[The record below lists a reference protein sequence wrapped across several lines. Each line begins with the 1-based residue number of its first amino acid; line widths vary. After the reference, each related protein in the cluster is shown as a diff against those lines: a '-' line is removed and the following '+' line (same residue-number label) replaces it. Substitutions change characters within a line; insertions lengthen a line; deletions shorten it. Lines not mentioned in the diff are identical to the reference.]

1 MQAGWFEQLTAVM
14 DRLAAGDTTAME
26 ELYLE
31 FGDPIRAALRK
42 EFRSLNVT
50 RVDADDIEGL
60 LLDVVTDLAGRAGS
74 WDASW
79 GVTPWR
85 WARRQVRAIVVRHL
99 GQFTDPLPEGGV
111 PEVEAGPA
119 AAGDEDALATLDRLV
134 GRDPLVALL
143 LEALG
148 QVARSGQQEIMF
160 QVRLQ
165 AAQGDPSPSHTVAR
179 ERGIK
184 PDAVRQTTKR
194 VLDRVRA
201 LTEAD
206 PRFAPLADLSLLG
219 RAA

>member
-1 MQAGWFEQLTAVM
+1 M
-14 DRLAAGDTTAME
+14 
-26 ELYLE
+26 
-31 FGDPIRAALRK
+31 
-42 EFRSLNVT
+42 
-50 RVDADDIEGL
+50 
-60 LLDVVTDLAGRAGS
+60 
-74 WDASW
+74 
-79 GVTPWR
+79 
-85 WARRQVRAIVVRHL
+85 VRHL
-99 GQFTDPLPEGGV
+99 GQFSDPLPEGGV
-111 PEVEAGPA
+111 PEVEAAPA

-134 GRDPLVALL
+134 GRDPRVALL

-148 QVARSGQQEIMF
+148 QVARPGQQEIMF

-206 PRFAPLADLSLLG
+206 PRFAPLADLPLLP

>member
-1 MQAGWFEQLTAVM
+1 MQVGWFERLTAVM
-14 DRLAAGDTTAME
+14 ERLAAGDRTAME
-26 ELYLE
+26 QLYLE
-31 FGDPIRAALRK
+31 FGDTIGNALRR
-42 EFRSLNVT
+42 ELRNLNVS
-50 RVDADDIEGL
+50 RVDAGEIDGL
-60 LLDVVTDLAGRAGS
+60 VLEVVIDLAGRAGS
-74 WDASW
+74 WDPSW

-111 PEVEAGPA
+111 PEVEAPRV
-119 AAGDEDALATLDRLV
+119 AAGDEDALATLDRLA
-134 GRDPLVALL
+134 GRDPRVALL

-148 QVARSGQQEIMF
+148 QVARPGQQEIMF

-165 AAQGDPSPSHTVAR
+165 AAQGDPSPSHTVAG

-201 LTEAD
+201 LTKAE
-206 PRFAPLADLSLLG
+206 PHFAPLADLPLLQ

>member
-1 MQAGWFEQLTAVM
+1 MRAGWFERLTEVM
-14 DRLAAGDTTAME
+14 EWLAAGDRSAME
-26 ELYLE
+26 QLYVE
-31 FGDPIRAALRK
+31 FGDPIRGALRK

-50 RVDADDIEGL
+50 RVAADDIEGL

-74 WDASW
+74 WDPSW
-79 GVTPWR
+79 GVTPWC

-99 GQFTDPLPEGGV
+99 GQFADALPEGGV
-111 PEVEAGPA
+111 PEVEAAPPA
-119 AAGDEDALATLDRLV
+119 AADEDALATLDRLA
-134 GRDPLVALL
+134 GRNRQVALL

-148 QVARSGQQEIMF
+148 QVARPGQQEIMF

-194 VLDRVRA
+194 VLDRVRS

-206 PRFAPLADLSLLG
+206 PHFAPLADLPLLQ